1 MQKDKIQRLQN
12 TNRTKYKIGKWKCEK
27 MQINSIET
35 EKIQINKIQNDRSG
49 KIQAWQNAKLSI
61 VTVVFH

>member
-1 MQKDKIQRLQN
+1 
-12 TNRTKYKIGKWKCEK
+12 

-35 EKIQINKIQNDRSG
+35 EKIQINKIQNDPKCKSG

-61 VTVVFH
+61 VTLVFH